1 MEPVARLKP
10 NDFGLFDMLG
20 NADEICQGLRSKR
33 AMWEQAAVCGGSVL
47 YDALSIRCSQNRG
60 PISVTQNDPVSC
72 AFGFR
77 VARTIGTSK

>member
-1 MEPVARLKP
+1 LKP

-20 NADEICQGLRSKR
+20 NADEICQGLRPNRGKR
-33 AMWEQAAVCGGSVL
+33 EQAAVCGGSVL
-47 YDALSIRCSQNRG
+47 YDALSIRCDQNRG
-60 PISVTQNDPVSC
+60 PISVTQDDQVSC